1 MLCACT
7 LYIVHTHQPANIVG
21 SIIVILCVWTV
32 FFPLTYS
39 SFMPLFNDFA
49 IGLYG
54 HTTQAEKLKAQTK
67 KERVLRDG
75 SSNISNQSIRS
86 HLLVELAA
94 VVIQLKWYFSVLL
107 ETHLRL
113 LSNWKWIYSIHP
125 FRFVLFSYFL
135 CVCALIFI
143 K

>member
-1 MLCACT
+1 MRV
-7 LYIVHTHQPANIVG
+7 YIVHRTHTPASQYSREHHRYSVCLDG
-21 SIIVILCVWTV
+21 